1 MQEQIT
7 IEYDDA
13 GVLKTIFTLP
23 PTKSADMP
31 TVYVFSLPKAGSVLL
46 DNIMRELSEQI
57 GVTYVSLM
65 GEFFKLGLAEQ
76 DVPSTTSNVFAD
88 NGYCFGGFRAFPK
101 TFEIPNLATR
111 KSIFLLRDP
120 RDMLVSHY
128 FSMRSSHPDPGKA
141 LTTSRKALPR
151 RDKAL
156 VMSVDE
162 YALDLANYYARQL
175 SRYIDVFEKHPQNF
189 TVFRYEDVIFEKRTW
204 VADICKALDWDV
216 SERVRN
222 KIADKNDVVPR
233 SENEAKHIRQV
244 TPGDGMRKLQ
254 PATIDKLGALFREQ
268 LSYFGY
274 DQFGPVVKKGASL
287 LTKSDG

>member
-1 MQEQIT
+1 MTTGTMDENIT

-13 GVLKTIFTLP
+13 GVVKTIFTLP
-23 PTKSADMP
+23 RTKSPDTP
-31 TVYVFSLPKAGSVLL
+31 SVYVFSLPKAGSVLL
-46 DNIMRELSEQI
+46 DNIMRGLSEQV

-76 DVPSTTSNVFAD
+76 DVPSATSKVFAD
-88 NGYCFGGFRAFPK
+88 KGYCFGGFRAFPK

-128 FSMRSSHPDPGKA
+128 FSMRSSHPDPGKI
-141 LTTSRKALPR
+141 LTTSRQSLPR

-162 YALDLANYYARQL
+162 YALDLASYYVRQL
-175 SRYIDVFEKHPQNF
+175 SRYIDVFEAHRENF

-204 VADICKALDWDV
+204 VADICKAFDWGV
-216 SERVRN
+216 PARAVN

-233 SENEAKHIRQV
+233 SENEARHIRQV

-254 PATIDKLGALFREQ
+254 PETTEKLNELFETQ
-268 LSYFGY
+268 LAYFGY
-274 DQFGPVVKKGASL
+274 SPEVAAR
-287 LTKSDG
+287 

>member
-1 MQEQIT
+1 MTTVAMGQGIT

-13 GVLKTIFTLP
+13 GVVKTIFTLP
-23 PTKSADMP
+23 PTKSPETP
-31 TVYVFSLPKAGSVLL
+31 TVYAFSLPKAGSVLL
-46 DNIMRELSEQI
+46 DSILRTLSERV

-65 GEFFKLGLAEQ
+65 GDFFGLGLAEKNI
-76 DVPSTTSNVFAD
+76 PSEASKVFAD

-128 FSMRSSHPDPGKA
+128 FSMRSSHPDPGKI
-141 LTTSRKALPR
+141 LTTSRQSLPR

-156 VMSVDE
+156 ALSVDQ
-162 YALDLANYYARQL
+162 YALDLADFYARHL
-175 SRYIDVFEKHPQNF
+175 ARYMKVLGENRDCF
-189 TVFRYEDVIFEKRTW
+189 TVFRYEDVIFKKRAW
-204 VADICKALDWDV
+204 VADICDAFGWDV
-216 SERVRN
+216 PKRTVN

-233 SENEAKHIRQV
+233 GENEARHIRQV

-254 PATIDKLGALFREQ
+254 PETIEKLNELFETQ

-274 DQFGPVVKKGASL
+274 SSQVVPG
-287 LTKSDG
+287 

>member
-1 MQEQIT
+1 MTAEPMQEQTT

-13 GVLKTIFTLP
+13 GVVKTIFTLP
-23 PTKSADMP
+23 PTKSPATP
-31 TVYVFSLPKAGSVLL
+31 SVYVFSLPKAGSVLL
-46 DNIMRELSEQI
+46 DNIMRGLSEQV

-101 TFEIPNLATR
+101 TFEIPNLSTR

-128 FSMRSSHPDPGKA
+128 FSMRSSHPDPGKI
-141 LTTSRKALPR
+141 LTTSRQSLPR

-162 YALDLANYYARQL
+162 YALDLASYYVRQL
-175 SRYIDVFEKHPQNF
+175 SRYIDVFKDHPENF
-189 TVFRYEDVIFEKRTW
+189 TVFRYEDVIFEKRAW
-204 VADICKALDWDV
+204 VSDICRAFNWNV
-216 SERVRN
+216 SERARN
-222 KIADKNDVVPR
+222 KIADKNDVVP
-233 SENEAKHIRQV
+233 SAENEAQHIRQV

-254 PATIDKLGALFREQ
+254 PETIEKLNELFEPQ
-268 LSYFGY
+268 LAHFGY
-274 DQFGPVVKKGASL
+274 SPEVAAR
-287 LTKSDG
+287 

>member
-1 MQEQIT
+1 METTEDQIT

-13 GVLKTIFTLP
+13 GVTKTIFTLP
-23 PTKSADMP
+23 PTKAPHTPS
-31 TVYVFSLPKAGSVLL
+31 VYVFSLPKAGSVLL
-46 DNIMRELSEQI
+46 DNIMRGLSEQV

-65 GEFFKLGLAEQ
+65 GELFKLGLAEQ
-76 DVPSTTSNVFAD
+76 DVPSATSKVFAD
-88 NGYCFGGFRAFPK
+88 NGYCFCGFRAYPK
-101 TFEIPNLATR
+101 TFEIPNLSTR
-111 KSIFLLRDP
+111 RAILLIRDP

-141 LTTSRKALPR
+141 LTTSRKSLPR

-162 YALDLANYYARQL
+162 YVLDLASYYVRQF
-175 SRYIDVFEKHPQNF
+175 SRYKNVLDKQRENF
-189 TVFRYEDVIFEKRTW
+189 TLFRYEDVIFNKRVW
-204 VADICKALDWDV
+204 VADICDALDWELP
-216 SERVRN
+216 ERVMN

-254 PATIDKLGALFREQ
+254 PATIDKLSALFGKQ
-268 LSYFGY
+268 LKYFGY
-274 DQFGPVVKKGASL
+274 DQSGPVA
-287 LTKSDG
+287 

>member
-1 MQEQIT
+1 
-7 IEYDDA
+7 
-13 GVLKTIFTLP
+13 
-23 PTKSADMP
+23 
-31 TVYVFSLPKAGSVLL
+31 VYVFSLPKAGSVLL
-46 DNIMRELSEQI
+46 DNIMRGLSEQV

-65 GEFFKLGLAEQ
+65 GEFFKLGLAER
-76 DVPSTTSNVFAD
+76 DVPSATSNVFAN

-128 FSMRSSHPDPGKA
+128 YSMRSSHPDPGKI
-141 LTTSRKALPR
+141 LTTSRQSLPR

-162 YALDLANYYARQL
+162 YALDLAGYYVRQL
-175 SRYIDVFEKHPQNF
+175 SRYIDAFEEHPENL

-204 VADICKALDWDV
+204 VADICKAFNWDV
-216 SERVRN
+216 SERARN

-233 SENEAKHIRQV
+233 SENEAQHIRQV

-254 PATIDKLGALFREQ
+254 PETVDKLNELFEPQ
-268 LSYFGY
+268 LAHFGY
-274 DQFGPVVKKGASL
+274 SPEVTAR
-287 LTKSDG
+287 

>member
-1 MQEQIT
+1 MTAGPMQEQTT

-13 GVLKTIFTLP
+13 GVVKTIFTLP
-23 PTKSADMP
+23 PTKSPATP
-31 TVYVFSLPKAGSVLL
+31 SVYVFSLPKAGSVLL
-46 DNIMRELSEQI
+46 DNIMRGLSEQV

-101 TFEIPNLATR
+101 TFEIPNLSTR

-128 FSMRSSHPDPGKA
+128 FSMRSSHPDPGKI
-141 LTTSRKALPR
+141 LTTSRQSLQR

-156 VMSVDE
+156 VMNVDE
-162 YALDLANYYARQL
+162 YALDLASYYLRQL
-175 SRYIDVFEKHPQNF
+175 SRYIDVFKDHPENF
-189 TVFRYEDVIFEKRTW
+189 TVFRYEDVIFEKRAW
-204 VADICKALDWDV
+204 VADICRALNWNV
-216 SERVRN
+216 SERARN
-222 KIADKNDVVPR
+222 KIADKNDVVP
-233 SENEAKHIRQV
+233 SAENEAQHIRQV

-254 PATIDKLGALFREQ
+254 PVTIERLNELFEPQ
-268 LSYFGY
+268 LTYFGY
-274 DQFGPVVKKGASL
+274 SPEVTAR
-287 LTKSDG
+287 